1 MLFRSAVHPNVKK
14 VLVIGGG
21 DGGVARELS
30 HYEEIEVIDVVE
42 PDEMFV
48 EVCKEY
54 FPDNS
59 KGLDDER
66 VNIYYQDGL
75 RFLRTSHNEYD
86 LIINDA
92 TDPFGHTEG
101 LFTKEFY
108 GSCYKALKDDGIMV
122 YQHGSPFYDEDEGA
136 CKAMHKRV
144 YNSFPISRVYQAH
157 IPTCAAGYWLFGFA
171 SKKYHPLKD
180 LDAKRWNKR
189 GIKTKMVLE
198 AVEKK
203 NAAQSGEGFLV
214 PIGVSA
220 RHIHLTQEHVEI
232 LFGEGYHLTKFKEL
246 MGGQFASNE
255 KVTIVGLKLRAIENV
270 RVLGPVRKNT
280 QVEISAT
287 DAISLGVKAPIR
299 ESGNIAGS
307 APIAIIGPKG
317 AVYLNE
323 GCIVAKRHIHMA
335 PKDAMAAGVHDG
347 DIVSVKADNERG
359 TIFNNVQIRVDDS
372 FTLEMHID
380 TDEAN
385 AAQIKSGDTVR
396 IVSC

>member
-1 MLFRSAVHPNVKK
+1 MESKN
-14 VLVIGGG
+14 I
-21 DGGVARELS
+21 EL
-30 HYEEIEVIDVVE
+30 I
-42 PDEMFV
+42 
-48 EVCKEY
+48 
-54 FPDNS
+54 
-59 KGLDDER
+59 
-66 VNIYYQDGL
+66 
-75 RFLRTSHNEYD
+75 
-86 LIINDA
+86 
-92 TDPFGHTEG
+92 
-101 LFTKEFY
+101 
-108 GSCYKALKDDGIMV
+108 
-122 YQHGSPFYDEDEGA
+122 
-136 CKAMHKRV
+136 
-144 YNSFPISRVYQAH
+144 
-157 IPTCAAGYWLFGFA
+157 
-171 SKKYHPLKD
+171 
-180 LDAKRWNKR
+180 
-189 GIKTKMVLE
+189 TKMVIDAINQSE
-198 AVEKK
+198 EKG
-203 NAAQSGEGFLV
+203 NGFMV

-220 RHIHLTQEHVEI
+220 RHVHLTQEHVEA
-232 LFGEGYHLTKFKEL
+232 LFGPGYQLTKKKDL

-359 TIFNNVQIRVDDS
+359 TIFNQVKIRVDDS

-385 AAQIKSGDTVR
+385 AAKIATGTTVTIIK
-396 IVSC
+396 